1 MRCTSLVKSDSGRNP
16 KMTSEWG
23 QTNEDR
29 FAASMNPKAEIEMHA
44 INRRRARLG
53 VQLPFACPHSLVI
66 TIPDLAREILRSRK
80 PLCIQSCPP
89 RPRFVTVLRVQK
101 RQMLFLSFVGVLI
114 LLFGLLLGAL
124 FQRARRTD
132 DRPALRDTAN
142 LITKIQPLA
151 QLVTM
156 KYVIEKVVIFEDAK
170 WFGDSRVILVA
181 HGIVKAGVD
190 LNQLKPG
197 DIRVE
202 GGKIQLQLPP
212 AKITDLYLDDK
223 RTEIIDRTTGVL
235 RQFDKTLEQQ
245 ARRAALDHLK
255 LAARESGILREAEER
270 ARLQLT
276 ALFLQLG
283 YESPE
288 FQKAPILP

>member
-1 MRCTSLVKSDSGRNP
+1 M
-16 KMTSEWG
+16 
-23 QTNEDR
+23 
-29 FAASMNPKAEIEMHA
+29 
-44 INRRRARLG
+44 
-53 VQLPFACPHSLVI
+53 
-66 TIPDLAREILRSRK
+66 
-80 PLCIQSCPP
+80 
-89 RPRFVTVLRVQK
+89 QK
-101 RQMLFLSFVGVLI
+101 RQQLFLSFLGVLM
-114 LLFGLLLGAL
+114 LLCGVLLGVL
-124 FQRARRTD
+124 LQRARRTD
-132 DRPALRDTAN
+132 DRTVLRDTAN

-170 WFGDSRVILVA
+170 WFGENRVILVA

-197 DIRVE
+197 DIRLE
-202 GGKIQLQLPP
+202 GGKLHLQLPP

-223 RTEIIDRTTGVL
+223 RTEIIDRTTGLL

-255 LAARESGILREAEER
+255 LAARDSGILREAEER

-283 YESPE
+283 YEAAE
-288 FQKAPILP
+288 FHKAPALP